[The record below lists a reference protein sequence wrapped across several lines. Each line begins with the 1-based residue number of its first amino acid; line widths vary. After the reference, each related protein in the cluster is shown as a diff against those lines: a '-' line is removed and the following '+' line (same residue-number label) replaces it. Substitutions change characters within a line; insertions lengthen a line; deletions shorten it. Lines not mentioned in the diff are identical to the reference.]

1 MSPDAAERLVA
12 GRRCP
17 FAICARHRDW
27 GTGWAL
33 FEAFK
38 ASFVPPA

>member
-1 MSPDAAERLVA
+1 M
-12 GRRCP
+12 
-17 FAICARHRDW
+17 AIRTRDRDW

-38 ASFVPPA
+38 QSFVPPPG